1 MCSIGVYPGWNRSA
15 SNQPSHAGSNFG
27 DGSEPLFS
35 TYSKTAEKEDNKV
48 VERWQRDAQGI
59 LIFVSLR
66 VAFRSIALMESWNTQ
81 AALFSIVVAISV
93 TISVQD
99 LRPRSQDD
107 SAFYL
112 QNIYQLLANPNVY
125 NTFTPPP
132 PAVTPP
138 PFSPPSYAVWVNSLW
153 FLSLTVSLTSA
164 LLATSLLQWTR
175 RYVTITQP
183 IQSSPPKRARVRS
196 FFADG
201 IDKLHLP
208 WVIEALPALLHLSLS
223 LFLAGLLIFLFNVN
237 QTAFKAVVGWAALF
251 VGVYACITFMPIF
264 RYDSPFYA
272 PLSSTAWFL
281 YASTLYAIF
290 KVLSFLPGSRDSFR
304 DLKDRYRGW
313 VLGGVE
319 KAAEDTAL
327 DRSSQFDCRILEWT
341 IGTLCEDDATERFFE
356 AIPGFFDSQVVQT
369 RLPSLLQMK
378 IRQVMDG
385 FLDRTFSSESV
396 PQSTKI
402 GRLTICLNAAHAAIG
417 PFGVSRILS
426 NILDGRWR
434 EAPLSIKMAY
444 ALRRWCNN
452 RDEWIALT
460 ARSIVARII
469 AVQKRDKRWIALVG
483 DQFGLPDRVL
493 RDYIPYGDSV
503 LLAILLHVIRNL
515 FHSTVPLWD
524 SNILRV
530 LSQFDI
536 HNTLPQL
543 QHDFCALWDEI
554 VAEAH
559 NRRPYSAP
567 VFILREIRH
576 LYVSLHEGTN
586 SAPTAFSSSA
596 HGDDSVWDPMSYS
609 SCNIAN
615 HASVPPLHSYTSAA
629 PFSAPYTDPF
639 SAHTPYFTGQ
649 NVPHF
654 SAPNWGTDQL
664 QAESSFGNVVHAP
677 QRSISVARSHRHV
690 SFETSES
697 QPLSTASLNRAAAN
711 TTQGDPDI
719 STSSLIHTISQPIS
733 RNGSPLQR
741 SEELTVTVASPPV
754 VSDSAPPPI
763 PMSTVSQTNTVDF
776 PPMLESPHPQSGD
789 IFHAPGSLSLSSPFV
804 DPQLA
809 SDLDS
814 QIIGTTTAQ
823 HDARDAGSSA
833 PIPISPNT
841 SESTSRPEDYGRDLN
856 PS

>member
-1 MCSIGVYPGWNRSA
+1 M
-15 SNQPSHAGSNFG
+15 
-27 DGSEPLFS
+27 
-35 TYSKTAEKEDNKV
+35 
-48 VERWQRDAQGI
+48 
-59 LIFVSLR
+59 
-66 VAFRSIALMESWNTQ
+66 
-81 AALFSIVVAISV
+81 
-93 TISVQD
+93 
-99 LRPRSQDD
+99 
-107 SAFYL
+107 
-112 QNIYQLLANPNVY
+112 
-125 NTFTPPP
+125 
-132 PAVTPP
+132 
-138 PFSPPSYAVWVNSLW
+138 NSLW
-153 FLSLTVSLTSA
+153 FLSLAISLTSA

-183 IQSSPPKRARVRS
+183 IQSSPPKRARIRS

-208 WVIEALPALLHLSLS
+208 WVTEALPTLLHLSLS
-223 LFLAGLLIFLFNVN
+223 LFLAGLVIFLFNVN
-237 QTAFKAVVGWAALF
+237 QTAFKAVVGWVALF

-272 PLSSTAWFL
+272 PLSSAAWFL

-290 KVLSFLPGSRDSFR
+290 QVLSFLPGSRDSFR

-319 KAAEDTAL
+319 KAAEDTASE
-327 DRSSQFDCRILEWT
+327 RSSQFDCRVLEWT
-341 IGTLCEDDATERFFE
+341 IGTLREDDARERFFD

-402 GRLTICLNAAHAAIG
+402 GRLTICLNAAHAALG

-426 NILDGRWR
+426 NILDGRWQ

-469 AVQKRDKRWIALVG
+469 AVQKRDKRWIALVE
-483 DQFGLPDRVL
+483 DQFGLPNRVL

-503 LLAILLHVIRNL
+503 LLAILLHVTRNL

-524 SNILRV
+524 SNILRM

-543 QHDFCALWDEI
+543 QHDFCTLWNEI
-554 VAEAH
+554 VTEAH
-559 NRRPYSAP
+559 NNRPAYSVP
-567 VFILREIRH
+567 IFILREIRH
-576 LYVSLHEGTN
+576 VYITLHDGTY
-586 SAPTAFSSSA
+586 SAPTAFSSST
-596 HGDDSVWDPMSYS
+596 HGDDSVWDPMSYP
-609 SCNIAN
+609 SCNIAG
-615 HASVPPLHSYTSAA
+615 HASVPPSHSYASAA

-639 SAHTPYFTGQ
+639 LAHTSHFAGQ

-654 SAPNWGTDQL
+654 SASNWGTDQP
-664 QAESSFGNVVHAP
+664 QVESSFGNVVDAT
-677 QRSISVARSHRHV
+677 QRSISVATSHV
-690 SFETSES
+690 SLETFES
-697 QPLSTASLNRAAAN
+697 QPLSTASLNRAAAD
-711 TTQGDPDI
+711 TTQGDPNI
-719 STSSLIHTISQPIS
+719 STSSLTHPISQPIS
-733 RNGSPLQR
+733 RDGSPSQR

-763 PMSTVSQTNTVDF
+763 MMSTVSQINTVDF
-776 PPMLESPHPQSGD
+776 PPKLESPHPQSGD
-789 IFHAPGSLSLSSPFV
+789 IFHAPGSPSLSSPFI

-809 SDLDS
+809 SDLDY

-823 HDARDAGSSA
+823 HDTRDANSSA
-833 PIPISPNT
+833 PIEAFRKSRPSAVADPNI
-841 SESTSRPEDYGRDLN
+841 SESTLRPGDYGRDLN